1 MQYSGG
7 KMALTHPIASN
18 IFKSSGSPESTPS
31 IFVREWQVAMQATNS
46 DFSKLSLQAFSSGK
60 RKLKQWS
67 NNILSTIIIYYE
79 PLQKVC
85 LD

>member
-1 MQYSGG
+1 M
-7 KMALTHPIASN
+7 KETLTQPIASN

-31 IFVREWQVAMQATNS
+31 ILVREWQVAMQAINS
-46 DFSKLSLQAFSSGK
+46 DFSKLSLQALFSGE

-67 NNILSTIIIYYE
+67 YNILSTIIIYYE
-79 PLQKVC
+79 PIQKVC